1 MDHAA
6 LRANDERLLEAL
18 RLEEG
23 GVPAAVIAE
32 QLGCYES
39 PASVKTAV
47 AAVRRDLRKSE
58 GGAA

>member
-32 QLGCYES
+32 QLGYES
-39 PASVKTAV
+39 PASVKAAV